1 MNCLFQSLNE
11 WRMISHDRLM
21 FVKPFTSIK
30 EETLFVINA
39 SGSISGIFNFEGD
52 SKHAKVLIERRLR
65 TNGAIDDEA
74 KIVVHE
80 TIETTG
86 SYQALFTAIPIVEW
100 VRMMSWVEVQN
111 NHCMVVT
118 LMDCLR
124 NELKKPGEAIIYKG
138 EKELVFLAWLPS
150 RFIQF
155 TIQTFSSARE
165 DVLNAMP
172 ALADRIESE
181 LADIGAEKETKLLIR
196 WASFDAQDS
205 QNQPDDEFIQIV
217 TNRAQTT
224 IQPLKHH
231 RLKNT
236 HTDEQVWSAIPE
248 FLSNFKLSNALN
260 SGQEKIQLAAT
271 NYTSKMAFFAIF
283 VALFAMVQ
291 AVLYTVQ
298 IWQLSEK
305 IDDKRKEIQLIE
317 SSIESLASSKS
328 IETEYQEIQKF
339 LMNAMQVQES
349 FDVVTL
355 LQTLKDASSTG
366 TRVLRVYGEVNNN
379 GNNGKKGD
387 KSNGNQSQLFINV
400 GTELDG
406 NRAPIIRFMDTLKNV
421 NYEVIPVDSQV
432 TDGSTTLG
440 NVSTFQL
447 RRPNNKLQP

>member
-1 MNCLFQSLNE
+1 M
-11 WRMISHDRLM
+11 
-21 FVKPFTSIK
+21 
-30 EETLFVINA
+30 EETLFVINT

-52 SKHAKVLIERRLR
+52 SEHAKVLIERRLR

-80 TIETTG
+80 TLEATG

-100 VRMMSWVEVQN
+100 VRIMSWAEVQK

-118 LMDCLR
+118 LMDCLK

-165 DVLNAMP
+165 DVLSAMP

-181 LADIGAEKETKLLIR
+181 LADIGADKETKLLIR
-196 WASFDAQDS
+196 WASYDAQDS

-217 TNRAQTT
+217 TNRTYSN

-236 HTDEQVWSAIPE
+236 NTDELVCSAIPE
-248 FLSNFKLSNALN
+248 FLANFKLSNALN
-260 SGQEKIQLAAT
+260 SSQEKIQFAAT

-291 AVLYTVQ
+291 TVLYTVQ
-298 IWQLSEK
+298 ISQLSEK
-305 IDDKRKEIQLIE
+305 IDNKRKQIQVVE
-317 SSIESLASSKS
+317 ASIKDLASSKS
-328 IETEYQEIQKF
+328 IETEYKEIQKF
-339 LMNAMQVQES
+339 LMNAIEIKER

-355 LQTLKDASSTG
+355 LQTLKYASSTG
-366 TRVLRVYGEVNNN
+366 TRVLRVYGEVKDN
-379 GNNGKKGD
+379 GNKGD

-432 TDGSTTLG
+432 TDGTLTLG

-447 RRPNNKLQP
+447 RRTNN